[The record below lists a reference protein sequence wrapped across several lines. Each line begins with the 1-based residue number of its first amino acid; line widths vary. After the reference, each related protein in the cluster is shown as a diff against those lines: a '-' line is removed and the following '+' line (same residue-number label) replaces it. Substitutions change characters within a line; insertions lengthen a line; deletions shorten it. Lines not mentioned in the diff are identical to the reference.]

1 MKDRFSL
8 VKRFNDNYI
17 RKVVKIN
24 DKVYVLKTRK
34 NESNFN

>member
-1 MKDRFSL
+1 MRDRFSS

-17 RKVVKIN
+17 RKVVKRN
-24 DKVYVLKTRK
+24 GKVYVLKTRK